1 MNTQELEQKLK
12 DEFEKVIDNP
22 TDKRIKRY
30 REVENALLALWLK
43 DIFSDF
49 IGDINN
55 AIQTGKTNAVNQLR
69 KKGFKKTLD
78 NSKIYQQLSD
88 ARKQQLKMELE
99 RVIAGIK
106 VNSRRNISEM
116 RNALILEKKKL
127 ATDFLGTFKKYG
139 VAYFVDRGGARWT
152 LDRYVK
158 MLSTT
163 TLISTKREAYFAKS
177 LEWGN
182 DLVKVLHLGT
192 DHEPCPLCA
201 LVKVLHLGTDHE
213 PCPLCAPFEGKVLS
227 ITGKTRGYMS
237 VSEAESLGL
246 FHVNCDHA
254 TELAPE
260 YIRESEKEIEPD
272 DENLKYQEK
281 RK

>member
-1 MNTQELEQKLK
+1 MDTQELETKLK
-12 DEFEKVIDNP
+12 NEFEKVIDNP
-22 TDKRIKRY
+22 SDKRVKRY
-30 REVENALLALWLK
+30 RQVEDALIALWLK
-43 DIFSDF
+43 DLFSDF
-49 IGDINN
+49 IKDINDS
-55 AIQTGKTNAVNQLR
+55 IQVGKTNAVNQLR

-88 ARKQQLKMELE
+88 AKKQQVKMELD
-99 RVIAGIK
+99 RVVAGIK

-116 RNALILEKKKL
+116 RNAFILEKKKL
-127 ATDFLGTFKKYG
+127 AEDFMSTFKKYG
-139 VAYFVDRGGARWT
+139 VAYFVDRGGSRWT

-192 DHEPCPLCA
+192 DHEPCPLC
-201 LVKVLHLGTDHE
+201 E
-213 PCPLCAPFEGKVLS
+213 PFEGKVLS

-237 VSEAESLGL
+237 VAEAESYGL

-260 YIRESEKEIEPD
+260 NIRESEKEIEPD
-272 DENLKYQEK
+272 EDNLKYYEK

>member
-192 DHEPCPLCA
+192 DHEPCPLC
-201 LVKVLHLGTDHE
+201 E
-213 PCPLCAPFEGKVLS
+213 PFEGKVLS

-237 VSEAESLGL
+237 VSEAESYGL